1 MTKIFASGPMD
12 RKARHITWIWLVIIA
27 VILLLLWLFWGEGGY
42 ILAWGSSL
50 FAAVL
55 LLYIM
60 SIPRKV
66 IVSDM
71 SVEIRCVVESVNIKF
86 SDLRTIR
93 RIQADDMKR
102 KYVLLGSYG
111 FFGYYGCY
119 LEPDTLETLNLYCK
133 QWDNFVEI
141 TDVFERRYVVSVL
154 EPDELVAAA
163 THAVR
168 FYSDSNAIE

>member
-1 MTKIFASGPMD
+1 MTKIFISGSMD
-12 RKARHITWIWLVIIA
+12 RKARHITWICLSVIA

-42 ILAWGSSL
+42 ILAWGASL

-66 IVSDM
+66 IVSDN
-71 SVEIRCVVESVNIKF
+71 SVEIRCVVESVNIKY

-93 RIQADDMKR
+93 RLQADDMKR

-119 LEPDTLETLNLYCK
+119 LEPDTLETVNLYCK

-141 TDVFERRYVVSVL
+141 TDAFERRYIVSVL
-154 EPDELVAAA
+154 DPEGLISA
-163 THAVR
+163 TTQALR

>member
-1 MTKIFASGPMD
+1 MTNSFVSGPMD
-12 RKARHITWIWLVIIA
+12 RKAKRITWIYISVIVLVL
-27 VILLLLWLFWGEGGY
+27 VLLWLFWGEGGY
-42 ILAWGSSL
+42 ILAWGASL

-66 IVSDM
+66 IVSDI
-71 SVEIRCVVESVNIKF
+71 SIEIRCLVESVNIKF
-86 SDLRTIR
+86 SDLRTVR
-93 RIQADDMKR
+93 RLQPEEMKR

-119 LEPDTLETLNLYCK
+119 LDLDKLETVNIYCK
-133 QWDNFVEI
+133 QWSNFVEI
-141 TDVFERRYVVSVL
+141 TDVFERRYIISVMS
-154 EPDELVAAA
+154 PDDFISAAA
-163 THAVR
+163 DARR